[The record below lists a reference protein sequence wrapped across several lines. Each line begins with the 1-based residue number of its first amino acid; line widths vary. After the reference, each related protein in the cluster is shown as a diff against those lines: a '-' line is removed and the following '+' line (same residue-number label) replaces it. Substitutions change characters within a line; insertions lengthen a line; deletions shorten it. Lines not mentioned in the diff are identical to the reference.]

1 MASNLRELVERAREC
16 QFSDL
21 DSLEL
26 MFEHIASVHQ
36 YIFYASDKERETAE
50 YKEQCAYYFV
60 LMMQYLAEADAFS
73 ANMFEGLDHIDEAI
87 AHAKSVSGIDFKDV
101 NRKVCTY
108 EMIGELANVTWH
120 HMNGMADLADEYK
133 LRIAMLSLVCTLN
146 YEVRTTTDANL
157 ADLVEDFLTK
167 RGK

>member
-21 DSLEL
+21 DGLEL

-60 LMMQYLAEADAFS
+60 LMTQYLSEADAFS
-73 ANMFEGLDHIDEAI
+73 ANMFEGLDRIDEAI
-87 AHAKSVSGIDFKDV
+87 AHAKSVSGTDFKDV
-101 NRKVCTY
+101 NRKIYTY
-108 EMIGELANVTWH
+108 EMLGDLANATWNYV
-120 HMNGMADLADEYK
+120 NGTADLADEYK
-133 LRIAMLSLVCTLN
+133 VRIVMLSLMCTLN
-146 YEVRTTTDANL
+146 YEVRTTTDTNL